1 MRRADALKIRRQ
13 LEALA
18 DTLPDEKAASAPF
31 LSRAWEPD
39 GTYAVD
45 DRRRYGDI
53 LYKCITAH
61 EALND
66 PNRAPD
72 LAHSLWTP
80 IADPSEDGSRE
91 HPIHWV
97 QGMEIHNGKYYL
109 ENGVLYRG
117 TRDSGI
123 GMSFPLASLIGQY
136 VEVVAE

>member
-1 MRRADALKIRRQ
+1 MRRSDAMKIGRQ

-18 DTLPDEKAASAPF
+18 DTLTDEAAATVPF
-31 LSRAWEPD
+31 MSKAWEPD

-72 LAHSLWTP
+72 LAASLWTP
-80 IADPSEDGSRE
+80 IANPEEDGSQNN
-91 HPIHWV
+91 PIHWV
-97 QGMEIHNGKYYL
+97 QGMELFNGKYYFDA
-109 ENGVLYRG
+109 GVLYLC

-123 GMSFPLASLIGQY
+123 GMPFPLSALIGQY
-136 VEVVAE
+136 VEVVA